1 MKGNDMVDILLATY
15 NGEKYLR
22 EQIDSIFRQDYQ
34 DFRVIARDD
43 GSSDRTVKILE
54 EYETAHP
61 GRFIILRDGEPTGSA
76 KENFFCLLRHA
87 EAEHVMFCDQDD
99 IWLPDKL
106 SLTLLTLR
114 GAQADLG
121 NGPMLLHSDLT
132 VVDDEDRV
140 LHPSLFAL
148 QKLDPQRLF
157 LHQLLP
163 QNNITGCTM
172 LFNRALADLIRPS
185 ADALMHD
192 WWIGI
197 AAAAFGHIIVAP
209 NRIHY
214 RQHMAN
220 EVGAKDVKSAS
231 YFKQKLSNTG
241 GIRQSIRDTYRQ
253 AQAFLETYEDLLSD
267 EQKELIR
274 VFVSLQGCGKCG
286 RARLMK
292 KYKLYKSGFYR
303 KIGQIIYG

>member
-1 MKGNDMVDILLATY
+1 MIDILLATY

-22 EQIDSIFRQDYQ
+22 AQIKSLFLQDCQ
-34 DFRVIARDD
+34 DFRVTARDD
-43 GSSDRTVKILE
+43 GSTDQTMQILE
-54 EYETAHP
+54 EYEAAYP
-61 GRFIILRDGEPTGSA
+61 ERFHIIRDGQPTGSA
-76 KENFFCLLRHA
+76 KENFFRLLQYASA
-87 EAEHVMFCDQDD
+87 EYIMFCDQDD

-106 SLTLLTLR
+106 NLTLQTLQT
-114 GAQADLG
+114 AQNEWG
-121 NGPMLLHSDLT
+121 NVPLLVHSDLT
-132 VVDDEDRV
+132 VVNDQDQV

-148 QKLDPQRLF
+148 QKLDRQRRY

-172 LFNRALADLIRPS
+172 LFNRALAKLIRPS
-185 ADALMHD
+185 GDALMHD
-192 WWIGI
+192 WWIGLI
-197 AAAAFGHIIVAP
+197 AAAFGYIIVAP

-241 GIRQSIRDTYRQ
+241 DIHQSILDTYKQ
-253 AQAFLETYEDLLSD
+253 AQAFGETYDDLLD
-267 EQKELIR
+267 AEQKELIR
-274 VFVSLQGCGKCG
+274 MFTSLGDCGKCE
-286 RARLMK
+286 RAGLLK